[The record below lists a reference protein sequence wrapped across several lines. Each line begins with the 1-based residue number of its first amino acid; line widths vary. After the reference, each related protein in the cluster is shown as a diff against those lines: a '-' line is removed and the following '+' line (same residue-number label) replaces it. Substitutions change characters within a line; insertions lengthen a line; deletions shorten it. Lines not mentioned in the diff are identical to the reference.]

1 MKKMLL
7 MAFWSVAA
15 LLAMSGSA
23 QAQCQGCGDGGRGG
37 LFSGNHGPT
46 WHGAY
51 AHSEYGGPVALAVP
65 HRARKH
71 TNYFWGNPSSNTT
84 HIRSRFHAGGG
95 GECGGYGGGNGGG
108 GYAGGIYPTPAWPS
122 HTDQFGVYY
131 VRVPRRY

>member
-7 MAFWSVAA
+7 MAAWSVAA

-23 QAQCQGCGDGGRGG
+23 QAQCQDCGNGGGNGRLFGG
-37 LFSGNHGPT
+37 NRGPT

-84 HIRSRFHAGGG
+84 HIRSRFAAGAGG
-95 GECGGYGGGNGGG
+95 GECGNGGGYGGG
-108 GYAGGIYPTPAWPS
+108 YSGGIYPTPAWPS

-131 VRVPRRY
+131 VRVPRGY